1 MTSIF
6 KHIEKLE
13 MGYFL
18 FRNKFYL
25 KLTTGQK
32 KIRRILNKENKI
44 LMKAFCLYNDS
55 ECQISDTVFE
65 NDYENC

>member
-18 FRNKFYL
+18 FGNKLYL
-25 KLTTGQK
+25 NLTTGQ
-32 KIRRILNKENKI
+32 ENSV
-44 LMKAFCLYNDS
+44 NS
-55 ECQISDTVFE
+55 EQGKRNID
-65 NDYENC
+65 